1 MKLAS
6 FFLAGLLF
14 AIGLVIG
21 GMTQPDKIIGFLDV
35 AGDWDPSL
43 AFVMFGAVGVH
54 SLTYRLT
61 MRRASPLFAANFLV
75 PKRSDIDARLVVGGL
90 IFGAGW
96 GLGGYC
102 PGPALVASGALVQEA
117 LIFVGMTVVGHWL
130 FGKYDDRVRQRA
142 IETTAPQESGSPLR
156 VT

>member
-6 FFLAGLLF
+6 FFLAGFLF
-14 AIGLVIG
+14 AIGLVVG

-43 AFVMFGAVGVH
+43 AFVMLGAVGIH
-54 SLTYRLT
+54 ALTYRLT
-61 MRRASPLFAANFLV
+61 MRRGSPLFAAKFLV

-130 FGKYDDRVRQRA
+130 FGKYDGWVRQRA
-142 IETTAPQESGSPLR
+142 IETTASQESGSPIR
-156 VT
+156 GT

>member
-14 AIGLVIG
+14 AVGLVVG

-43 AFVMFGAVGVH
+43 AFVMLGAVGVH
-54 SLTYRLT
+54 ALTYRLT
-61 MRRASPLFAANFLV
+61 MRRSSPLFAGEFLI
-75 PKRSDIDARLVVGGL
+75 PKRNDIDARLVAGGL

-117 LIFVGMTVVGHWL
+117 LVFVGMTVVGHWL
-130 FGKYDDRVRQRA
+130 FGKYDDWARQRA
-142 IETTAPQESGSPLR
+142 IQATVPKENGSPIR
-156 VT
+156 GT